1 MASQPL
7 SQDSSQK
14 PYNKDNFIVNQ
25 AKSLA
30 NSYGTQD
37 FNFLE
42 FHSQSEDP
50 SSEFEFQD
58 FTQLDSQN
66 TASQT
71 QSTTGILFSVFLV
84 YKHFRWLDWKSKF
97 IYDTI

>member
-1 MASQPL
+1 LKKILARKTMDKSQPL
-7 SQDSSQK
+7 SQESQSQK
-14 PYNKDNFIVNQ
+14 SLNYKDNFIVNQ

-50 SSEFEFQD
+50 TSEFEFQD

-71 QSTTGILFSVFLV
+71 QSTTGTLNFL
-84 YKHFRWLDWKSKF
+84 LIIAD
-97 IYDTI
+97 